1 MLKGTFKEQE
11 FFLLI
16 NERGKIMKKGRFSQY
31 GGQYAPET
39 MMVALQE
46 LEQEYMRWRNDAVF
60 KAELA
65 SLLHNY
71 AGRPSLL
78 YYAEKMTR
86 DLGGAK
92 IYLKREDLNH
102 T

>member
-1 MLKGTFKEQE
+1 MS
-11 FFLLI
+11 
-16 NERGKIMKKGRFSQY
+16 KGRFSQY

-39 MMVALQE
+39 MMSALEE
-46 LEQEYMRWRNDAVF
+46 LEREYMHWSSDPGF
-60 KAELA
+60 KRELT
-65 SLLHNY
+65 SLLRNF

-92 IYLKREDLNH
+92 IYLKREDL
-102 T
+102 TTPAPTK